1 MKKILFVLL
10 TLLLFPTTVVAANS
24 IHTTNIEPKASYV
37 FHSTGSSI
45 NRTAYGGNCILLE
58 EGKGSI
64 QIILQKQNDYSKAWY
79 TYDGQNYIKG
89 FNGTSVCAYAKEYT
103 LPKGK
108 FRCKAIITATV
119 DGISDSR
126 TVYSPELTI
135 Y

>member
-1 MKKILFVLL
+1 M
-10 TLLLFPTTVVAANS
+10 LFPATASASNNILSST
-24 IHTTNIEPKASYV
+24 IEPRASYV
-37 FHSTGSSI
+37 FDSTGSSI
-45 NRTAYGGNCILLE
+45 HSTFYGGDCILLAR
-58 EGKGSI
+58 GKGSI
-64 QIILQKQNDYSKAWY
+64 QIILQKQNEYSKAWY
-79 TYDGQNYIKG
+79 TYDGQNYIRG
-89 FNGTSVCAYAKEYT
+89 FSDKSVFSYAKEYT

>member
-1 MKKILFVLL
+1 MKKILYLIIALF
-10 TLLLFPTTVVAANS
+10 LFPVTVSASQNILTT
-24 IHTTNIEPKASYV
+24 TIEPKASYV
-37 FHSTGSSI
+37 FNSTGSTIHPSY
-45 NRTAYGGNCILLE
+45 YGGNCGLLDT
-58 EGKGSI
+58 GKGSI
-64 QIILQKQNDYSKAWY
+64 QIILQKQNEYSKAWY
-79 TYDGQNYIKG
+79 TYDGQNYIRG
-89 FNGTSVCAYAKEYT
+89 FSDKSVFAYAKEYT